1 MTRQEV
7 RNALAAGNR
16 VYCYDEAKRVVLT
29 QFGDEL
35 VVMHSAGQQF
45 FSEKIHSALCYAVE
59 APPSAMSA
67 KYQNVITGEWE
78 EYKC

>member
-1 MTRQEV
+1 MTKQEV
-7 RNALAAGNR
+7 RDAMAAGNR
-16 VYCYDEAKRVVLT
+16 VYYFDEPNRVVLT

-45 FSEKIHSALCYAVE
+45 FNEKIHGALCYAVE